1 MKSLKNKMIVLGLS
15 SCLLTGAFSG
25 ISASAAS
32 SIKINKKNFPDK
44 NFRDFVLTEIDINKD
59 KKLSKKEIKKTKEI
73 NVNIYRD
80 EDKYSDDES
89 ESTADVYDPI
99 KDLKGIEYFTYLEQL
114 DCGENDLKTLDVSSN
129 KKLKSLICYSNYLES
144 IDVSKNTELVTLN
157 CASNSLTKLDV
168 RKNKKLKTLTCYG
181 NKLTS
186 INLKKNKLLES
197 LSCENNLLKSI
208 NLKKNKKLNMVYCDN
223 NELESVTIGTLKK
236 LEELH
241 MSGNNLKTVNL
252 SGCAKLSFLDLDN
265 NLLESVLL
273 PEFLDIEGVHLNC
286 NKLSELELNGKVKN
300 IECTDNE
307 LTELNVSGCKEL
319 YNIDCSRNKL
329 TDLDIVNQTELGTL
343 NCENNQL
350 TSLDISNNPNLT
362 SVECN
367 NNSIE
372 VLVAGSG
379 ELFSLDCRDNKITSL
394 DLRGYDGL
402 GSLAIKGN
410 NITDIKFAPGFN
422 VNLSDFDDKEFGL
435 YIDQNTKE
443 VKDAISYVYLDYK
456 GATYEIDT
464 DGTAMIQS
472 INNRKV
478 LSFSIPDT
486 VTYHGRKYRVTTVYS
501 MLASNYR
508 NMHTL
513 KIGKNVKEIGSAAF
527 ENCSGLKRVV
537 IKSLNL
543 KKIGINAFIGIGKNV
558 TYEVPKSKLSIYK
571 KRLKRAGASKK
582 AKYVG
587 K

>member
-15 SCLLTGAFSG
+15 SCLLAGAFSG

-80 EDKYSDDES
+80 EDSYSDDES
-89 ESTADVYDPI
+89 DSSAIIYDPI
-99 KDLKGIEYFTYLEQL
+99 KDLKGIEYFTYLERL
-114 DCGENDLKTLDVSSN
+114 DCGDNELRTLDLSSN
-129 KKLKSLICYSNYLES
+129 KKLQSLICYSNYLEN
-144 IDVSKNTELVTLN
+144 INVSSNTELITLN
-157 CASNSLTKLDV
+157 CASNGLTKLDV
-168 RKNKKLKTLTCYG
+168 RKNKKLKNLTCYD

-186 INLKKNKLLES
+186 INLKKNKALES
-197 LSCENNLLKSI
+197 LNCENNLIKSL
-208 NLKKNKKLNMVYCDN
+208 NFKKNKKLELVYCQD
-223 NELESVTIGTLKK
+223 NELESVSFGTNKK
-236 LEELH
+236 LEELN

-252 SGCAKLSFLDLDN
+252 SGCTNLSYLNIEN
-265 NLLESVLL
+265 NLLESVSF
-273 PEFLDIEGVHLNC
+273 PEFTKAEGIHLNS
-286 NKLSELELNGKVKN
+286 NKLTELELNGMVVN
-300 IECTDNE
+300 LECTDNE
-307 LTELNVSGCKEL
+307 LTELNVSGCKNMYKIE
-319 YNIDCSRNKL
+319 CSRNNL
-329 TDLDIVNQTELGTL
+329 TDLDIVNQTDLGVL
-343 NCENNQL
+343 ACDHNQL
-350 TSLDISNNPNLT
+350 TSLDISNNSQLT
-362 SVECN
+362 SVDCN

-372 VLVAGSG
+372 AFVAGSG
-379 ELFSLDCRDNKITSL
+379 ELFSLDCRDNKLTSL

-402 GSLAIKGN
+402 GSLSIRGN
-410 NITDIKFAPGFN
+410 SITDIKFAPGFN
-422 VNLSDFDDKEFGL
+422 VQLSDFDDKEFGL
-435 YIDQNTKE
+435 FIDQETKE
-443 VKDAISYVYLDYK
+443 VKDSISYAYLEFK

-464 DGTAMIQS
+464 DGTAILQK
-472 INNRKV
+472 INNSKV

-486 VTYHGRKYRVTTVYS
+486 VTYHGRKYRVTEVYS
-501 MLASNYR
+501 LLAPNYR

-513 KIGKNVKEIGSAAF
+513 KIGKNVTEIGGGAF

-543 KKIGINAFIGIGKNV
+543 KKIGNTAFSGIGKKV

-571 KRLKRAGASKK
+571 KRLRRAGASKK